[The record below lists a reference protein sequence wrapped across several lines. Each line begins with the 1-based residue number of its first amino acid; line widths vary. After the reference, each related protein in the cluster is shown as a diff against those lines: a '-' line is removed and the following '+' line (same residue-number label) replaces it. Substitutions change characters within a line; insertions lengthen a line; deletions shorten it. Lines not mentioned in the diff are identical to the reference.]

1 MTRLLVLRHSLVA
14 QDRKTKMLESISK
27 KEMYYG
33 GIAKQIWNYAEVGYQ
48 ETKSSALL
56 QETLAKE
63 GFTIQ
68 KGVAEIPTAFVASFG
83 EGKPIIGIL
92 GEYDALPGMSQDSTA
107 DQKTI
112 GGTAGHACGHHLFG
126 TASAAAAIAVKEY
139 MKAN

>member
-1 MTRLLVLRHSLVA
+1 MRHRFLLLSIALLLSFHLSA
-14 QDRKTKMLESISK
+14 QDKKNKMLESISK

-68 KGVAEIPTAFVASFG
+68 KGVAEIPTAFVATFG
-83 EGKPIIGIL
+83 EGKPVIGIL
-92 GEYDALPGMSQDSTA
+92 GEYDALPGFSQDSSSKRIYES
-107 DQKTI
+107 Q
-112 GGTAGHACGHHLFG
+112 
-126 TASAAAAIAVKEY
+126 
-139 MKAN
+139 